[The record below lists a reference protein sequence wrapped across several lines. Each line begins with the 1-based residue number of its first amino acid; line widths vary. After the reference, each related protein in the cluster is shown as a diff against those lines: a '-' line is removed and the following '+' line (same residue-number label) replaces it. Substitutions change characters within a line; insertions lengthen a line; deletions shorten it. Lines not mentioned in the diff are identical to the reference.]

1 MMPDSEDF
9 VVFMKLK
16 FGVDE
21 TIIPGVLASRGIP
34 VFLTERYMARQGQYV
49 EIKVPAERLEDA
61 RRALE
66 DAKRVGDLMDQES
79 DEG

>member
-1 MMPDSEDF
+1 MMPDSEEF
-9 VVFMKLK
+9 VIFMKLK

-34 VFLTERYMARQGQYV
+34 VFLTERYMARQGRYV
-49 EIKVPAERLEDA
+49 EIKVPVGRLEDA

-66 DAKRVGDLMDQES
+66 DAKRVGDLMDQDS
-79 DEG
+79 DE